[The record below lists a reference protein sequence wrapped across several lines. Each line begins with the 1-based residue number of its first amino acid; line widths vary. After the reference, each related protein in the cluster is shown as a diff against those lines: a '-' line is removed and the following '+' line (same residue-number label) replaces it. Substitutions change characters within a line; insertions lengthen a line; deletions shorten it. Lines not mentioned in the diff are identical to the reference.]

1 MLKNSAIFVV
11 PGLVLAGVL
20 AVGMGDRAVRAQ
32 ESGKTVA
39 DGVFTDAQAVR
50 GAASYD
56 NACANCHRADL
67 GGGNGPALR
76 GERFARIF
84 AGKDLKTLYTKIATT
99 MPRAAPASLGDNVY
113 LDIVAHMLRE
123 NGFPGGEADLNM
135 EVLSAVRVLPGR
147 PKPPPPVGD
156 FSYVEVVGCLA
167 PGPDN
172 TWLLSN
178 ASEPVSLAIT
188 SGGAPDVGEAGNKPL
203 GTQVYRLLDAM
214 AYSPESHKGHKMYV
228 RGLLIRIPGEQ
239 RMTISSFET
248 VAPTCS
254 H

>member
-1 MLKNSAIFVV
+1 MV

-20 AVGMGDRAVRAQ
+20 AAGIVDRAVRAQ
-32 ESGKTVA
+32 ETGKTVA
-39 DGVFTDAQAVR
+39 DGVYTETQAVR

-56 NACANCHRADL
+56 NACGGCHRADL
-67 GGGNGPALR
+67 GGANGPALR

-99 MPRAAPASLGDNVY
+99 MPRGAPASLGDNVY

-123 NGFPGGEADLNM
+123 NGFPGGENDLNM

-147 PKPPPPVGD
+147 AKPPPPVGD
-156 FSYVEVVGCLA
+156 FSYVEVVGCLV

-178 ASEPVSLAIT
+178 ASEPVALALT
-188 SGGAPDVGEAGNKPL
+188 GSALPQSSDAGSKPL
-203 GTQVYRLLDAM
+203 GTQVFRLLDAM

-228 RGLLIRIPGEQ
+228 RGLLIRLPGEQ

-248 VAPTCS
+248 VSSTCGAGANTS
-254 H
+254 DR